1 MQRAKLACRDRL
13 DDWFDF
19 WDGVNEY
26 TADSK
31 VSGLSKQAT
40 FAMLISAA
48 AVCVAG
54 EAVRGYMVL

>member
-31 VSGLSKQAT
+31 VS
-40 FAMLISAA
+40 
-48 AVCVAG
+48 
-54 EAVRGYMVL
+54 